1 MFLVSSAKPIDPQ
14 LRNLVD
20 QIEKQSPGL
29 SVLAA
34 RQFRYSQYQTPV
46 DVTITQPRTFNV
58 LEEFII
64 RAGLELVPP
73 PTENELASVLGLDL
87 IFVQSTTAT
96 LRALQT
102 LEVTSDSSIKLTLQ
116 GREFYE
122 QGSVPQEPQTK
133 QIYALADPLQR
144 NLTFRSSPSPEGLV
158 DLPDLAELVTI
169 KNRIPDIACHTLEE
183 LQYLVQA
190 SGLGLH
196 VPEEGKII
204 TSCTVAPPTQT
215 IWQTISLFV
224 LFDVL
229 EDELTIQVRRG
240 KQILEKASDWLK
252 QLQSQRKLSLID
264 LFQLSEERIAS
275 DRNFI
280 LDEKNQEVEARIE
293 KIRQKALET
302 ARASRG
308 TGDIYSAKTSG
319 ENGSV
324 VLLRDRQIR
333 DEFLATLKYAN
344 QQILIYSPWVSKEV
358 VDDEFI
364 RLLQNLAKNG
374 VWILIGH
381 GIARKQED
389 ETRPIPL
396 EVEAKLLAVRTEEGL
411 PAVQIFWLGNS
422 HVKEIV
428 VDRQIYLSGSHN
440 WLSYRGDK
448 VPRGETVHKVTIPTI
463 VQEAYEFLAGRF
475 QSHARQLWDEAMRN
489 WDSTLAEAPLCLW
502 GALSMEEEALK
513 QLQHNNWLE
522 LLPVW
527 LNVVCQGLRS
537 KTVSTDSAYLAS
549 ALSLLSQIS
558 EEYPN
563 IDSLRKGWQKV
574 IGTIASQNPE
584 RASRLLSD
592 EVWSQFTRLGIAQ
605 PPINS
610 PDKFISKYTVKQPDR
625 SSKPERQN
633 PSIKKRKRKT

>member
-1 MFLVSSAKPIDPQ
+1 MFLASSAKLIDPQ
-14 LRNLVD
+14 LRDLVD

-46 DVTITQPRTFNV
+46 DVTITEPRTFNV

-64 RAGLELVPP
+64 RACLELVPP
-73 PTENELASVLGLDL
+73 PTENELASVLGLDPV
-87 IFVQSTTAT
+87 FVQSTTAT

-133 QIYALADPLQR
+133 QIYALADPLQG
-144 NLTFRSSPSPEGLV
+144 NLTFRSSPLPEGLV
-158 DLPDLAELVTI
+158 DVPNLAELVTI
-169 KNRIPDIACHTLEE
+169 ENTIPDIGCHSLEE

-204 TSCTVAPPTQT
+204 TSCTVAAPIQR

-224 LFDVL
+224 LFDLL

-252 QLQSQRKLSLID
+252 QLHSQGKLSLND
-264 LFQLSEERIAS
+264 LCQLSEEMIAS
-275 DRNFI
+275 ERELI
-280 LDEKNQEVEARIE
+280 LDKKNQEVEARIE

-302 ARASRG
+302 ARASRV
-308 TGDIYSAKTSG
+308 TGDIYSARTSG

-324 VLLRDRQIR
+324 VLLRDREIR
-333 DEFLATLKYAN
+333 NEFLATLKSAN

-364 RLLQNLAKNG
+364 RLLHNLAKNG

-389 ETRPIPL
+389 ETRPIPP
-396 EVEAKLLAVRTEEGL
+396 EVEAKLLGVRTKEGL

-428 VDRQIYLSGSHN
+428 VDRQVYLSGSHN

-489 WDSTLAEAPLCLW
+489 WDSTLADAPLCLW

-527 LNVVCQGLRS
+527 LHVVCQGLRS
-537 KTVSTDSAYLAS
+537 KTVSTDSAYFAS

-558 EEYPN
+558 AEYPN

-574 IGTIASQNPE
+574 IGAIASQN
-584 RASRLLSD
+584 RAQALSLLND
-592 EVWSQFTRLGIAQ
+592 EAWSQFTRLGIAQ

-610 PDKFISKYTVKQPDR
+610 PDKFISKYTVKQPE
-625 SSKPERQN
+625 SNSKPERKN
-633 PSIKKRKRKT
+633 TSNKKRTRKI